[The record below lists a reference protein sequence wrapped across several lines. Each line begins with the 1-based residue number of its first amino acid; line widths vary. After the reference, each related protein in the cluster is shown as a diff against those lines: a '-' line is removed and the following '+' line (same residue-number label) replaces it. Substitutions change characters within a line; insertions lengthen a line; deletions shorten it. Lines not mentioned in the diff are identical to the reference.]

1 MESRRFISCDL
12 LFSYWVLLWF
22 FVYGMASFFTKENKV
37 CRWIYENTNPFLLF
51 CVALLSSIRNLV
63 MILLYNPQWQLIA
76 THVAKF
82 IFLKG
87 IPMLY
92 LVHQPI
98 KVLENLMFSVFL
110 LVLYLFYLMYK
121 KENMF
126 LLYEEMSRTVI
137 HGKSNT
143 SLEYVL
149 GEIQKRFIPV

>member
-22 FVYGMASFFTKENKV
+22 FVYGMASFFVKENKM

-51 CVALLSSIRNLV
+51 CVAILSSIRNLV
-63 MILLYNPQWQLIA
+63 TILLYNPQWQIIA

-98 KVLENLMFSVFL
+98 KWWENLVFSVAAFVVYL
-110 LVLYLFYLMYK
+110 LYLAYK
-121 KENMF
+121 QENMF

-143 SLEYVL
+143 TLEYAI
-149 GEIQKRFIPV
+149 GEIQKKFK